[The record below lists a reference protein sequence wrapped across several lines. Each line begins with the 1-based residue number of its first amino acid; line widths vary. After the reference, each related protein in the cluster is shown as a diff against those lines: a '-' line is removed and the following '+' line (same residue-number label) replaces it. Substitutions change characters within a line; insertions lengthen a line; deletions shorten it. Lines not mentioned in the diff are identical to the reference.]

1 MTQAQ
6 VLLRQAA
13 QSFKSFVLHVRE
25 WLAQQIS
32 PTVEFK
38 QPSTLASSR
47 TFQSQSHNPSTL
59 LFPESLAHRDSL
71 KNLFILY
78 NKADRSLAEWIAW
91 QLEEAGFSAILPPSG
106 FPVGAPLHHR
116 QPQTPAQTE
125 PTSTVL
131 SHTL

>member
-13 QSFKSFVLHVRE
+13 QSFRSFVLHVRE

-32 PTVEFK
+32 PTVEVK

-47 TFQSQSHNPSTL
+47 SFQPQSHNPSTL

-71 KNLFILY
+71 KNYFILY
-78 NKADRSLAEWIAW
+78 NKADRSCAKWISW
-91 QLEEAGFSAILPPSG
+91 QLEEAECSTLLPHPG
-106 FPVGAPLHHR
+106 
-116 QPQTPAQTE
+116 
-125 PTSTVL
+125 
-131 SHTL
+131 